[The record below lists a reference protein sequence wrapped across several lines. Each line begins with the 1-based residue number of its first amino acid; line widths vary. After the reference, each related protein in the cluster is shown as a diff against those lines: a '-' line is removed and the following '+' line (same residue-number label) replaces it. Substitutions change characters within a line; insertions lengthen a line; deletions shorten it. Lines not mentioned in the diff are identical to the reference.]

1 MENNSSRIAN
11 KDVTTVVNIKTLLLF
26 INQAH
31 CCFNQLRKANLQKLV
46 TVAGIEI
53 EVMLFSCKTF
63 IFDQITMTIIQY
75 STTCKMQIMDIF
87 HNIFVG
93 HIS

>member
-1 MENNSSRIAN
+1 MIILTIRHIDNIFNLNQYLFSQFGKKRSIFALVENNSSRIAN
-11 KDVTTVVNIKTLLLF
+11 KDITTVVSIKTLLLF

-53 EVMLFSCKTF
+53 EVMLFLVRHS
-63 IFDQITMTIIQY
+63 
-75 STTCKMQIMDIF
+75 S
-87 HNIFVG
+87 
-93 HIS
+93 